1 MLYSLCILHTKFS
14 LGSKG
19 KNGVPPLSY
28 SFGYL
33 FAPDKP
39 LDHVHVKCTQLI
51 AGASASTNV
60 EYVLQAESNVVHL
73 LKYYHDYNEQTF
85 IISVCILRFH
95 LFAVFT
101 CRHGSLFLQK
111 TFRDVGAGFVVPFTT
126 FDAHSNVH

>member
-85 IISVCILRFH
+85 IISVCILQSR
-95 LFAVFT
+95 LSTVSQT
-101 CRHGSLFLQK
+101 HGSLFLEK
-111 TFRDVGAGFVVPFTT
+111 NVLGMVVTVLWY
-126 FDAHSNVH
+126 HSPHLMHL